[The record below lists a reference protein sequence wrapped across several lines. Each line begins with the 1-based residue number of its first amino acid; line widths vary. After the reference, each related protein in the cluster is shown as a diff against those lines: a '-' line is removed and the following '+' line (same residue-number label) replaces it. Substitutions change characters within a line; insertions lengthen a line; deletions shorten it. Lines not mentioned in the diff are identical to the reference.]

1 MSIIK
6 DERMST
12 AVPMAIVIRLAFLL
26 LSLLANSGID
36 AIVEY
41 RANAAAMKAK
51 VGFRK
56 KVRIAANPTSITGQ
70 TDLMIL

>member
-12 AVPMAIVIRLAFLL
+12 AVPMAIVVRLAFLL
-26 LSLLANSGID
+26 LSPLANSGMN

-56 KVRIAANPTSITGQ
+56 KVRWAANTTSITGQ